1 MICTDAVAS
10 SSSKS
15 AFLMPAKTIG
25 RFEIIHE
32 LGRGAQGVVY
42 LARDPQ
48 LGRQVAIKT
57 WRADSSRETGK
68 LLREA
73 RIASNLQH
81 PNIVPVYDAG
91 EHGGMPYLVYAY
103 VEGSTLAKLIEEEG
117 TLPLV
122 QAAQIACGV
131 LDALACAHEQGV
143 MHLDIKPANIMIAA
157 DGHPMVMDFG
167 IARMMAQQPEVTNGI
182 FGTPQY
188 MAPECF
194 SPQGPESRSDLFS
207 VGMMLYEMVTGAPA
221 VEGGNIFQIINRTA
235 HEQAAAPSS
244 RNVRVDD
251 MLEAIIMKAIAKKP
265 DERYPDAVA
274 MRQALQHYL
283 DPNLA
288 EIETD
293 GESHS
298 TLEFLL
304 RRMRSNSDFPAL
316 SNTISE
322 INTIVASESV
332 SSGKLTQAILEDF
345 ALTNKLLKLVNTV
358 SYGQFGGNIHT
369 ISKAV
374 AILGFEAVRN
384 IATSLILLEFLQNKA
399 QAASLK
405 DEIAVSYLAGM
416 VASHLAHGYELNIE
430 EARICAMFHNLGK
443 MLAIYYFFEES
454 QQIHRLTANQE
465 LSEEQAAIKVLGLS
479 YNSLGS
485 GVAKV
490 WHLPG
495 SIIAGMQK
503 LPDEKIGTPRGDTEQ
518 MAVTVNLANELCG
531 VAAAS
536 KPQDKERLLRQLCER
551 YTQAAPVSEQGLS
564 AALES
569 GLHELSKRAAIIG
582 IDMAKNPL
590 LNKVSKWNGHVET
603 GKPAE
608 AENGTILLDAAAG
621 GDKADGQGAAPG
633 TDPET
638 ILSSGIQDVTNT
650 LVDEFH
656 LNDVLQVV
664 LETIYCSL
672 GFRHT
677 LIFIRDDTQ
686 GVMAARFGFGAT
698 VDEIIPYFRFPLRFT
713 PDVFHLAIDQGLD
726 IVIEDVQAANIADKI
741 PGWFRDAVDSQC
753 FLLLPVMVNKRAVGL
768 IYADM
773 EEANA
778 LQISKRQLSLL
789 RTLRNQAILAIKQ
802 KV

>member
-1 MICTDAVAS
+1 MSVE
-10 SSSKS
+10 K
-15 AFLMPAKTIG
+15 IG

-57 WRADSSRETGK
+57 LRAGSAEQTGR

-73 RIASNLQH
+73 RIASSLQH
-81 PNIVPVYDAG
+81 PNIVTLYDAG
-91 EHGGMPYLVYAY
+91 EHDHMPYLVYAY
-103 VEGSTLAKLIEEEG
+103 VEGSTLAQLINQKG

-122 QAAQIACGV
+122 QAAQIASGV
-131 LDALACAHEQGV
+131 LDGLVCAHAQGV

-167 IARMMAQQPEVTNGI
+167 IARLMTQQSESSGGI

-194 SPQGPESRSDLFS
+194 SADGPESRSDLFS
-207 VGMMLYEMVTGAPA
+207 LGMMLYEMVTGAPA
-221 VEGGNIFQIINRTA
+221 VDGENVFQILNRTA
-235 HEQAAAPSS
+235 HEKVAAPSS
-244 RNVRVDD
+244 RNIRVDEK
-251 MLEAIIMKAIAKKP
+251 LEAIILKAISKKP
-265 DERYPDAVA
+265 EERYPDAA
-274 MRQALQHYL
+274 TMRQALQQYL
-283 DPNLA
+283 NPTLA
-288 EIETD
+288 DIETGIG

-316 SNTISE
+316 SSTISE
-322 INTIVASESV
+322 INTIVASESA
-332 SSGKLTQAILEDF
+332 SSGRLTQTILEDF
-345 ALTNKLLKLVNTV
+345 ALTNKLLKVVNTV

-374 AILGFEAVRN
+374 AILGFEEVRN

-399 QAASLK
+399 QAANLK
-405 DEIAVSYLAGM
+405 DEIAVSYLASM
-416 VASHLAHGYELNIE
+416 VAAHLAHGNSINVE
-430 EARICAMFHNLGK
+430 EARICAMFHNLGR
-443 MLAIYYFFEES
+443 MLAIFYFFEES
-454 QQIHRLTANQE
+454 LQVARLMEDQG
-465 LSEEQAAIKVLGLS
+465 LSEEKAAIKVLGLS
-479 YNSLGS
+479 YSTLGIS
-485 GVAKV
+485 VAKI
-490 WHLPG
+490 WNLPS

-503 LPDEKIGTPRGDTEQ
+503 LSGEKIKKPYGDVEL
-518 MAVTVNLANELCG
+518 MAVTVNLANELCA

-536 KPQDKERLLRQLCER
+536 KPKDKEKLLRQLCER
-551 YTQAAPVSEQGLS
+551 YRQAMPVSEQGLS
-564 AALES
+564 AVLEK
-569 GLHELSKRAAIIG
+569 GLQELSKRAGIIG
-582 IDMAKNPL
+582 IDMAKTPL
-590 LNKVSKWNGHVET
+590 LNKVSKWNGHVEPS
-603 GKPAE
+603 KPTE
-608 AENGTILLDAAAG
+608 TDNGAILLDTAAS
-621 GDKADGQGAAPG
+621 GDKAEGEGAAPR
-633 TDPET
+633 TDPEA
-638 ILSSGIQDVTNT
+638 ILSLGIQDVTNT
-650 LVDEFH
+650 LVEDFQ

-677 LIFIRDDTQ
+677 LIFIRDESR
-686 GVMAARFGFGAT
+686 GVMAARFGFGET
-698 VDEIIPYFRFPLRFT
+698 VDKIIPRFRFPLKFM
-713 PDVFHLAIDQGLD
+713 PDVFHLALDQGLD

-741 PGWFRDAVDSQC
+741 PEWYRDAVDSQC
-753 FLLLPVMVNKRAVGL
+753 FLLLPVMVNKRAIGL

-773 EEANA
+773 QEAKT

-802 KV
+802 KF